1 MTGHRFSVRR
11 RKNTPDAVVV
21 PPCASVEAMPTA
33 FSPLIT
39 QLLAVHAH
47 TRHINRLA
55 GHELHRAEFR
65 LAARAVVSQ
74 LLEAWAHQTDGR
86 GTIDDLLVEPR
97 SREHVHEV

>member
-1 MTGHRFSVRR
+1 MIWHRFSVRR
-11 RKNTPDAVVV
+11 RRKAPDAVVV

-47 TRHINRLA
+47 TRQINRLA
-55 GHELHRAEFR
+55 QQEVHCAEFR

-86 GTIDDLLVEPR
+86 GSIDDLLVEPG
-97 SREHVHEV
+97 SWAQLHEI

>member
-1 MTGHRFSVRR
+1 MI
-11 RKNTPDAVVV
+11 V

-47 TRHINRLA
+47 TRQINRLA
-55 GHELHRAEFR
+55 QQEVHRAEFR

-74 LLEAWAHQTDGR
+74 LLEAWAHQTDGC
-86 GTIDDLLVEPR
+86 GTIDDLLVEPG
-97 SREHVHEV
+97 SWTQLHEV